1 VNLDPSKKIT
11 VRASLPGIAFS
22 NLSGQVLT
30 SGLFTDIN
38 SFDQP
43 AKVRPAMFTGVQKQG
58 DDLVV
63 EMPAMSIVVLE
74 LK

>member
-1 VNLDPSKKIT
+1 M
-11 VRASLPGIAFS
+11 
-22 NLSGQVLT
+22 LT
-30 SGLFTDIN
+30 SRAFTDIN

-43 AKVRPAMFTGVQKQG
+43 AKVKPAGLYGARKQG

-63 EMPAMSIVVLE
+63 EMPPMSIVVLE